1 MPLNKQKKIRRETE
15 LTFREAMSM
24 IVGHGVG
31 AGILAAPYVA
41 SQNSLISLFIA
52 AVIAYFINYLLH
64 LFVAEISLRND
75 GAQIITCLRRT
86 VFPGKAGGIAVWAA
100 FLILG
105 LSEFVKGAGF
115 ITGAAA
121 ALSEWTGIPERPAMI
136 LYYLLAAS
144 VVFRGMKFVGL
155 CEQASVYTMILVIF
169 GLGAAVVSHPKS
181 GFSDRPVDMSFG
193 SFIALYSMLAF
204 SLSSV
209 MSVPQVVKGLNGNVN
224 RIRGAIA
231 SGTGINACLIL
242 LITVITLFGTGGS
255 VTEDGA
261 MVDLARSLGGWVK
274 TVGLLFTLLA
284 VSTSFWACTLNLR
297 DIIAEKLPVSMTCCF
312 FLATLPCL
320 LLAVT
325 GLSDFVGLT
334 RISGMGTVIAGLAV
348 VPAFLKMRGEPSGN
362 PVCGK
367 FLSLPYGLLIAVF
380 LVLAAMGAAVPL

>member
-1 MPLNKQKKIRRETE
+1 MPLDKQRKIRRETE

-155 CEQASVYTMILVIF
+155 CEQASVYTMIFVII
-169 GLGAAVVSHPKS
+169 GLGAAVVFHPKS